1 MELVTIGKTT
11 YNKDAICEMSIS
23 EFKKRYKGVLG
34 ERCESTYYKVT
45 GKKKPSKKKKEDSE

>member
-23 EFKKRYKGVLG
+23 EFKKRYKSVLG
-34 ERCESTYYKVT
+34 ENVESTYYKVT
-45 GKKKPSKKKKEDSE
+45 GKKKPKKKKDSE

>member
-23 EFKKRYKGVLG
+23 EFKKRYNSILG
-34 ERCESTYYKVT
+34 ANCESTYYKVT
-45 GKKKPSKKKKEDSE
+45 GKKKPKKKKDSE